1 MDKKLLR
8 LELLG
13 LAFTAAGAYFMHG
26 LYAATDRG
34 LIGILFGCVNDSI
47 WESCKTLL
55 LPYLLWAMLELLC
68 LGGRMRRFTVAKTVS
83 LILLVV
89 LFLSL
94 CALYH
99 TIGGTSWQTA
109 ELLFAAVSVM
119 CAFALSYFLMRSA
132 LNLSELFPPALFLLF
147 LLMALYFSLT
157 PFPMKNFLFKD
168 PTTGMYGILPRDLD
182 YGAIALDTMYFF
194 RG

>member
-13 LAFTAAGAYFMHG
+13 LAFTAAGAYFMSG

-34 LIGILFGCVNDSI
+34 LIGILFGTVNGSI
-47 WESCKTLL
+47 WESGKTLI
-55 LPYLLWAMLELLC
+55 LPYLLWAMLELMC
-68 LGGRMRRFTVAKTVS
+68 LGGRMRRFTVAKTAS
-83 LILLVV
+83 LLLLAL

-99 TIGGTSWQTA
+99 TIGGTATQTTK
-109 ELLFAAVSVM
+109 LLFAAISVV
-119 CAFALSYFLMRSA
+119 CAFALSYCLMCSS
-132 LNLSELFPPALFLLF
+132 LQLSELFPPALFVLF

-157 PFPMKNFLFKD
+157 PFPIKHFLFED
-168 PTTGMYGILPRDLD
+168 PTTGMYGIIPRDLD
-182 YGAIALDTMYFF
+182 YGAIALDTMYF
-194 RG
+194 GNG